1 MSLQQEAGEW
11 KATVAFSIGGNDVP
25 ATVALLKIS
34 GEELEVKYVFELG
47 GVKLQSHLQG
57 AFRDGSFTGRYKT
70 QTVADSSPVDEGSC
84 SAKRT

>member
-11 KATVAFSIGGNDVP
+11 KATVVFSIGDNEVP
-25 ATVALLKIS
+25 TTVAFLKVS
-34 GEELEVKYVFELG
+34 GEDLEIKYIFEIG

-57 AFRDGSFTGRYKT
+57 AFRDGGFTGKYKT
-70 QTVADSSPVDEGSC
+70 QTVSDPSPVDEGSC